1 MKAEFKYFVCMIIF
15 DIFARK
21 KSAPFERVYIEKI
34 YDIEEK
40 HINTHTHSISYIA
53 NNTHLHVVVV

>member
-34 YDIEEK
+34 YDIRGEAHK
-40 HINTHTHSISYIA
+40 YTHTQHIIYCQ
-53 NNTHLHVVVV
+53 